1 MAVTGPIAVA
11 TLRTSAV
18 LALRLAVQAGSL
30 MLVARILGPQQFG
43 AFAGAAA
50 LAVLLSSLATFGT
63 HLVLLGEMSKDPLRR
78 SLVLPYAIPTTL
90 VCGASLLAVFLLLC
104 ALILQGSGIGWRVLI
119 AIGAAE
125 MLMQPL
131 LALAAAELLALGRT
145 ARSQLLQ
152 TLPLILRLAVAG
164 AVYVLQPSDTLS
176 MYGYGY
182 CAATVVAL
190 TAVARYMFQA
200 WPHPRQWRWPV
211 GGELRESAS
220 FAVLNI
226 TAMGPA
232 ELDKTLATKL
242 LPLAAAGLYAAGARI
257 VGAVTLPVIALMLSA
272 MPRLFR
278 EGQNQPQR
286 TARLLRWIFLATT
299 IYSVVLAAALWWCA
313 PLFVWLFGD
322 KYEGVDGVIRWL
334 CIAVPGMA
342 LRIAAGSVLMTL
354 GKPWMRAGFELG
366 GLVVLV
372 AAASATTKVLGVY
385 GMPLALACAEWGMAL
400 LGGALVVR
408 CFRGNSCHLSMRQ
421 PTKRA
426 I

>member
-1 MAVTGPIAVA
+1 MAVTGPIAAA

-18 LALRLAVQAGSL
+18 LGLRLAVQAGSL
-30 MLVARILGPQQFG
+30 LLVARVLGPQQFG

-50 LAVLLSSLATFGT
+50 LAVLLGTLATFGT

-90 VCGASLLAVFLLLC
+90 VSGTILLTGFLLLC
-104 ALILQGSGIGWRVLI
+104 ALVLQGSGIGWRVLL
-119 AIGAAE
+119 AIGVAE

-131 LALAAAELLALGRT
+131 LALVAAELLALGRT

-152 TLPLILRLAVAG
+152 TLPLILRLAVAS
-164 AVYVLQPSDTLS
+164 AVFALQPPDALS

-182 CAATVVAL
+182 CIATAMAL
-190 TAVARYMFQA
+190 AAVARYMFQI
-200 WPHPRQWRWPV
+200 WPHFQQWRWPV
-211 GGELRESAS
+211 GKELRESAS

-232 ELDKTLATKL
+232 ELDKTLAVKL
-242 LPLAAAGLYAAGARI
+242 LPLTAAGLYAAGSRI

-278 EGQNQPQR
+278 EGQNQPQS
-286 TARLLRWIFLATT
+286 TARLLRWIFVATTFYSVALATT
-299 IYSVVLAAALWWCA
+299 LWWCA

-322 KYEGVDGVIRWL
+322 KYEGVDEVVRWL

-342 LRIAAGSVLMTL
+342 LRIAAGNVLMAL
-354 GKPWMRAGFELG
+354 GQPWMRAGFELV
-366 GLVVLV
+366 GLMVLV
-372 AAASATTKVLGVY
+372 ASASVLAIRYGIH
-385 GMPLALACAEWGMAL
+385 GMPLALACAEWMMAAW
-400 LGGALVVR
+400 GGFLIARV
-408 CFRGNSCHLSMRQ
+408 SK
-421 PTKRA
+421 TKMA
-426 I
+426 